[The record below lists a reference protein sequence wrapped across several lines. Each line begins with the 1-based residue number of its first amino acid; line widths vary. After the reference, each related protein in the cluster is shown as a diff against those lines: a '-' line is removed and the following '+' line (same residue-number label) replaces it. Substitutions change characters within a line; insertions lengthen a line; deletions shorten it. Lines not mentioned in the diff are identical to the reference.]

1 MESAK
6 KTKTD
11 ESSSEELE
19 KLRREVAQLRQ
30 RQSTFDDLQRR
41 VEEFEE
47 RESLPNP
54 TIQPQLAESP
64 VTAACQPGP
73 SQEFEELSEKIAQEQ
88 LAAIEALKKWAD
100 EAFKVKLIELKKHTY
115 KAMVD
120 RHALVGSD
128 TGNKKVG
135 KQHTY

>member
-1 MESAK
+1 MEIAK

-19 KLRREVAQLRQ
+19 MLRREVALLRQ
-30 RQSTFDDLQRR
+30 RPTFDDLQRR
-41 VEEFEE
+41 VEEYEE

-64 VTAACQPGP
+64 VAAASQPGP
-73 SQEFEELSEKIAQEQ
+73 SQEFEEVSEKIAQEQ
-88 LAAIEALKKWAD
+88 LAAIEAVKKWAD
-100 EAFKVKLIELKKHTY
+100 EVFKVQLIQLKKHTY

-128 TGNKKVG
+128 TANKKVG
-135 KQHTY
+135 TQHLL